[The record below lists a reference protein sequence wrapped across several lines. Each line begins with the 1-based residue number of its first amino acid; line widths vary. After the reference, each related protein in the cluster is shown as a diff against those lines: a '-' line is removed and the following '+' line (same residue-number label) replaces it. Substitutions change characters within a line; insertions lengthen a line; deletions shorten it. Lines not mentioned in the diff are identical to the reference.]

1 MGLRASP
8 HEAGTMASPWSRVAL
23 VLTRLRA
30 GGKENCIVDLADALF
45 DQGRH
50 PIIVCLSSG
59 GGLERK
65 LRHPDIR
72 VINLNKAPGN
82 DLRIPLRLAR
92 ILRREAIDIA
102 HSNNWG
108 TMLEC
113 LVAAPLAG
121 IRTVIHTQHG
131 LDYGWGASRTDARS
145 LWRDLV
151 KPFAA
156 RRFTRIAAVS
166 EEVRVMITEEWG
178 VPENRVALI
187 QNGVNLRTTEMS
199 ATERERRRALLGFAP
214 GDFVVGSVGL
224 FRPVKDFPT
233 LIEAFRIVRSQCAQ
247 AKLVLI
253 GDGSERGD
261 LEELVRRAGLG
272 SSVQFLGLRTDV
284 EELLPLLDLFALTS
298 TSEGTSISILEAMG
312 AGVPV
317 VATRVGG
324 TPGIISHGETGL
336 LAPARSPTEIAAVI
350 LSVLERPAVGRAL
363 AHRALEVVHT
373 RFTAERMAADYT
385 RLYTDACLGIRRAA
399 PAGPTSGPASKASH
413 AG

>member
-1 MGLRASP
+1 MGLRASA
-8 HEAGTMASPWSRVAL
+8 HDTGTVRSPWSRVAL

-30 GGKENCIVDLADALF
+30 GGKEHCVVDLANALF

-50 PIIVCLSSG
+50 PIIVCLSAG

-65 LRHPDIR
+65 LRHRDIR
-72 VINLNKAPGN
+72 VIWMNKAPGN

-92 ILRREAIDIA
+92 ILRREAIDIV

-113 LVAAPLAG
+113 LMAAAFAG

-131 LDYGWGASRTDARS
+131 LDYGWGASRADARS
-145 LWRDLV
+145 PWRNLV
-151 KPFAA
+151 KRVAA

-166 EEVRVMITEEWG
+166 EEVRAMITGEWG
-178 VPENRVALI
+178 VPESRVALI
-187 QNGVNLRTTEMS
+187 QNGVDLRTTEMS
-199 ATERERRRALLGFAP
+199 AAERERRRALLGLAP
-214 GDFVVGSVGL
+214 GDFLVGSVGL

-233 LIEAFRIVRSQCAQ
+233 LIEAFRIVRSQRVQ

-253 GDGSERGD
+253 GDGSERAD
-261 LEELVRRAGLG
+261 LEELVRRGGLG
-272 SSVQFLGLRTDV
+272 SSVQFLGIRSDV
-284 EELLPLLDLFALTS
+284 EELLPLLDLFALSS

-312 AGVPV
+312 AGIPV

-324 TPGIISHGETGL
+324 NPGIISHGETGL
-336 LAPARSPTEIAAVI
+336 LVPARSPMEIATAI
-350 LSVLERPAVGRAL
+350 LSVVDHPAVGSALGRRAQ
-363 AHRALEVVHT
+363 EVVHT
-373 RFTAERMAADYT
+373 HFTAERMAADYT
-385 RLYTDACLGIRRAA
+385 RLYTDACLGVRPAA
-399 PAGPTSGPASKASH
+399 PAGPASKASH